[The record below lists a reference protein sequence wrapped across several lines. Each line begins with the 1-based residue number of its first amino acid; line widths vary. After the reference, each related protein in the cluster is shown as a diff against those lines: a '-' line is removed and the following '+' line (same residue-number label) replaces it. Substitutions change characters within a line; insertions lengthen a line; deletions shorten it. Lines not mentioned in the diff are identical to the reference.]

1 MKKNGKR
8 PARSKKGQRQKQ
20 TASEEVASS
29 GRRSALRVLGVGVA
43 GSVIGVS
50 AAWWGVSSFRAHARE
65 TDLTRV
71 GNGTPSIVQ
80 VHDPQCGDCT
90 VLQRATRKAL
100 DCFEDEDL
108 QYLVASLDTGP
119 GRIFATTYG
128 APRVTLLLF
137 DSVGR
142 LQSVAQGVRDADKL
156 KAMFQAHVA
165 AV

>member
-1 MKKNGKR
+1 MKKSGKR
-8 PARSKKGQRQKQ
+8 STKSKKGQRQKQ
-20 TASEEVASS
+20 TADVQSPE
-29 GRRSALRVLGVGVA
+29 RRSFLRLAGIGA
-43 GSVIGVS
+43 TGSVIGVS
-50 AAWWGVSSFRAHARE
+50 AAWWGVSSFRAYARE

-100 DCFEDEDL
+100 KCFEEENL
-108 QYLVASLDTGP
+108 QYLVASLETGP

-137 DSVGR
+137 DGAGR
-142 LQSVAQGVRDADKL
+142 LQNVSQGVRNTEDL
-156 KAMFQAHVA
+156 KAMFEDHLTVA
-165 AV
+165 